1 LSLLA
6 VGIESGGYRANYC
19 QTPEK
24 IFLTAIAIRFKSS
37 LSSGGQQT
45 PLLRPASNCCKP
57 STDSKCSAEIN
68 CRSSIGDSCSP
79 SNNIFKA
86 NKIDVT
92 CPGTGG

>member
-1 LSLLA
+1 MK
-6 VGIESGGYRANYC
+6 YRELTKLNYC

-24 IFLTAIAIRFKSS
+24 IFLTAIAILVKSS
-37 LSSGGQQT
+37 FSSGGQAT
-45 PLLRPASNCCKP
+45 PLRSPASNCSKL
-57 STDSKCSAEIN
+57 STESKCSAEIN
-68 CRSSIGDSCSP
+68 WRSSIGDSCRP